1 MALAK
6 QIDHN
11 EFHTQKRTNEGKK
24 TDAGMMEFNLFGI
37 PYIGADICG
46 FFGDATEALCQRWME
61 LGAFY
66 PFARNHNTIG
76 RPHQDPARWPSVA
89 DASRRALNVRYTL
102 LPYLYTLFFHSHR
115 SGSTVVRPLHH
126 EYAPTNTPAS
136 ST

>member
-1 MALAK
+1 MA
-6 QIDHN
+6 DGD
-11 EFHTQKRTNEGKK
+11 RRW
-24 TDAGMMEFNLFGI
+24 
-37 PYIGADICG
+37 PSGAVGGCQWPS
-46 FFGDATEALCQRWME
+46 EAV
-61 LGAFY
+61 G
-66 PFARNHNTIG
+66 G
-76 RPHQDPARWPSVA
+76 RRWPSVA